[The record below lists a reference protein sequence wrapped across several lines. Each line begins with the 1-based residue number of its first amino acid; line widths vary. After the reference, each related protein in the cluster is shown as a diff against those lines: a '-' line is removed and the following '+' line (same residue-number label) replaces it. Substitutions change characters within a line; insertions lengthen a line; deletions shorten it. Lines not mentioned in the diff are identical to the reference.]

1 MKNILFLVIILLTG
15 TMLRAQTV
23 VNTPAPKLLWQT
35 SDGLNVPES
44 VFYNPDDSV
53 LYVSNVAGSP
63 ALKDSNGYISRLS
76 ADGKVLDAKWV
87 TGLDAPKGMGIKD
100 NHLFVTNIN
109 ELVEID
115 IATAT
120 IVKRYP
126 VAGSQFLN
134 DVAVDTATG
143 LIFITDTDPG
153 AVYVMQNS
161 TINKWLDDP
170 MFASANGL
178 YVANGFLYLGAGNN
192 VQKINILTGEM
203 QIFLPRCGSVDGLYA
218 DPDGNLFFSDWV
230 GNLRYSDRNS
240 KITKLLSLKEQK
252 LNIADFA
259 VIPAKKQII
268 VPTFSGNSVQCY
280 LFPMVK

>member
-1 MKNILFLVIILLTG
+1 MKKILFLVIILLTG
-15 TMLRAQTV
+15 TLLRAQTV

-100 NHLFVTNIN
+100 KHLFVTNIN

-126 VAGSQFLN
+126 VTGSRFLN
-134 DVAVDTATG
+134 DVAVDPATG

-218 DPDGNLFFSDWV
+218 DSDGNLFFSDWV

-259 VIPAKKQII
+259 VIPEKKQII
-268 VPTFSGNSVQCY
+268 LPTFGGNSVQCY